1 MARKSDI
8 RYVYY
13 YTDGSAARQLAVN
26 APARKRAPIP
36 KARPLKKI
44 VVRIDPVAVGGIVIS
59 AIMLIMMLVGSI
71 QLYTTRQQAQ
81 QMRAYATY
89 LSQQN
94 ASLSQTY
101 EDGYDLAEVERSALA
116 LGMIPAEEAEN
127 ITISVTAPTV
137 PQQEQESGM
146 WARMSAFI
154 EDLFA

>member
-8 RYVYY
+8 RYVCY
-13 YTDGSAARQLAVN
+13 YTDGSAARQLEVK
-26 APARKRAPIP
+26 PPVKKKAPIP

-44 VVRIDPVAVGGIVIS
+44 VVRIDPVAVGGIVLS
-59 AIMLIMMLVGSI
+59 AVMLILMLVGSI

-81 QMRAYATY
+81 QMREYAAY
-89 LSQQN
+89 LSEEN

-101 EDGYDLAEVERSALA
+101 EEGYDLAEVERSALA
-116 LGMIPAEEAEN
+116 LGMIPAEEAKN
-127 ITISVTAPTV
+127 ITISVAVPAA